1 MTLQDAP
8 NRYVEAAGVRFGYR
22 KIGAE
27 NGIPLVLLQHFT
39 GTIDSWDPQLVNTL
53 ARDRPVIL
61 FNNRGV
67 GTSSGTTPDSVAA
80 MADDADLLLSALAI
94 DQADLLGFSLG
105 GFIAQILAAR
115 SPSRV
120 RKLILVGTAPQG
132 GEEHL
137 LEVVADAA
145 RRRGSDDIRLPLFF
159 TPSAASQAAG
169 RAFLARQAVR
179 AERDPD
185 LGEAVSNPQAKA
197 LIDWCA
203 MADDDDALLRCIAQP
218 TLVMSGAA
226 DTMLPAANAYRMF
239 RAMPDAQLILYPDAG
254 HGALF
259 QNATLFS
266 AHCALFLAGV
276 AQAD

>member
-22 KIGAE
+22 KIGTE
-27 NGIPLVLLQHFT
+27 DGIPLVLLQHFT
-39 GTIDSWDPQLVNTL
+39 GTIDSWDPQLVNAL

-80 MADDADLLLSALAI
+80 MADDADLFLSALGI

-105 GFIAQILAAR
+105 GFVAQVLAAR

-145 RRRGSDDIRLPLFF
+145 QRRGSEDIRLPLFF

-185 LGEAVSNPQAKA
+185 RGEAVSNPQAKA

-203 MADDDDALLRCIAQP
+203 MADDDDALLKSIAQP

-259 QNATLFS
+259 QYAALFS
-266 AHCALFLAGV
+266 AHCALFLNGV
-276 AQAD
+276 PKAD